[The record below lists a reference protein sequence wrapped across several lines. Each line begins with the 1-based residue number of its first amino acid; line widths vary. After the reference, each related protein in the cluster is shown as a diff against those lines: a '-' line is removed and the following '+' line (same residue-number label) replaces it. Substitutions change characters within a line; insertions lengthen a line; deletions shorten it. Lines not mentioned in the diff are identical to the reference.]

1 MVEAATKNIS
11 ESALT
16 DIPEGTGQGEVTG
29 TVEVSATSLPGLEAA
44 QDNACQAY
52 MEQMQAAEEASA
64 KAAEAKAAYQ
74 QAAAEFHADPYS
86 AATMEKMEEAVRA
99 MAAAN
104 AEAEAAQQLLEE
116 RAQEA
121 QDACDAVEAKINELR
136 ESRTQDTTYVVHTAR
151 AECSCAPRY
160 SYLALDETHGVYTR
174 QIPQMTVGD
183 VTEMVNII
191 TFGRCKSKEN
201 PKVREAAEAVAQ
213 AAKEQIQNS
222 QNWRDKL
229 INLFFKPEEIKV
241 TDSLI
246 EECEG
251 ECIMEIPTGIDW
263 LKAHGKM
270 RISDKFPL
278 MRKCELTCKYGGL
291 ITILLSGQPE

>member
-1 MVEAATKNIS
+1 MTKAGKKGPDENAPVGSITKGGPKNMIS
-11 ESALT
+11 GTKSAGRLT
-16 DIPEGTGQGEVTG
+16 D
-29 TVEVSATSLPGLEAA
+29 LEAA
-44 QDNACQAY
+44 QGSACQAY
-52 MEQMQAAEEASA
+52 MEQMQAAEAASK

-74 QAAAEFHADPYS
+74 HAAAECYANPYS
-86 AATMEKMEEAVRA
+86 VAAMQKRNEAMQA
-99 MAAAN
+99 MAS
-104 AEAEAAQQLLEE
+104 AEAEADAAQQLLEE
-116 RAQEA
+116 KAQEA
-121 QDACDAVEAKINELR
+121 QEACDAVEAKLKELR
-136 ESRTQDTTYVVHTAR
+136 ESRTRDTTYVVHTAR
-151 AECSCAPRY
+151 AECSCAPRQ

-222 QNWRDKL
+222 ENWRDKL

-241 TDSLI
+241 TDSLL
-246 EECEG
+246 EQCEG
-251 ECIMEIPTGIDW
+251 ECIMEVPSGTDW
-263 LKAHGKM
+263 LKWQGNV
-270 RISDKFPL
+270 RINDKSPL

>member
-1 MVEAATKNIS
+1 MVEAAIKNFS
-11 ESALT
+11 ESALA
-16 DIPEGTGQGEVTG
+16 DIPEGAGQGEATG
-29 TVEVSATSLPGLEAA
+29 TVEFSPTSLAGLEAA
-44 QDNACQAY
+44 QDSACQAY
-52 MEQMQAAEEASA
+52 MEQMQAAEAANA
-64 KAAEAKAAYQ
+64 KAAEAKLAYE
-74 QAAAEFHADPYS
+74 QAAAEFYNNPYS
-86 AATMEKMEEAVRA
+86 EEAMRKMDEAVGA
-99 MAAAN
+99 MAIAKS
-104 AEAEAAQQLLEE
+104 EAEAAQQLLEE
-116 RAQEA
+116 KAQEA
-121 QDACDAVEAKINELR
+121 QDACDAVEAKLNELR
-136 ESRTQDTTYVVHTAR
+136 ESRTQDSTYVVHTAR

-201 PKVREAAEAVAQ
+201 PKVREAAEAVAK

-229 INLFFKPEEIKV
+229 INFFFKPEEIKV

-246 EECEG
+246 EQCEG
-251 ECIMEIPTGIDW
+251 ECIMEIPSGIDW
-263 LKAHGKM
+263 LKAHGKV
-270 RISDKFPL
+270 RINDKLPL